1 MPLETAWSSPFQDC
15 SKVCEDSCM
24 RCVEGDWLAD
34 LLVAC
39 VCGIKGISGEGL
51 IFFFFFSFGNGFY
64 GGKAFLFSFWKLS
77 HMPLK
82 KGRCSYSCLFFK
94 VCIEQWL

>member
-51 IFFFFFSFGNGFY
+51 IFFFFFLLGM
-64 GGKAFLFSFWKLS
+64 AFMVEK
-77 HMPLK
+77 
-82 KGRCSYSCLFFK
+82 LFFS
-94 VCIEQWL
+94 VFGSYHTCL